1 MYDEKDCCIGM
12 GRGLDVFFMAAQAQS
27 VKMNPKT
34 DNALLTRF
42 QDAKLGLFVHWMACH
57 TPTTGDSWSIG
68 RGTPK
73 TVADSITMS
82 WNPEKFDARR
92 IVDVAVQSGCRYM
105 VVISKH
111 HDDFCIWPSA
121 YSDFDLDRG
130 AFHRDML
137 KELGDECRKR
147 GLLFGIYY
155 SIADIDYC
163 GWTRMPE
170 EQVARLHE
178 LTDWIEAH
186 QDTVYGT
193 RGGPYRQTDQ
203 LGSTYRGKKL
213 VSSYS

>member
-1 MYDEKDCCIGM
+1 MTKRIVALGWAGALM
-12 GRGLDVFFMAAQAQS
+12 FFFMAAQAQS

-111 HDDFCIWPSA
+111 HDGFCIWPSA

-163 GWTRMPE
+163 G
-170 EQVARLHE
+170 
-178 LTDWIEAH
+178 
-186 QDTVYGT
+186 
-193 RGGPYRQTDQ
+193 
-203 LGSTYRGKKL
+203 
-213 VSSYS
+213 

>member
-1 MYDEKDCCIGM
+1 MTKRIVALGWAGALM
-12 GRGLDVFFMAAQAQS
+12 VFFMTAQAQS

-111 HDDFCIWPSA
+111 HDGFFPLRRLVGKHGILTVS
-121 YSDFDLDRG
+121 
-130 AFHRDML
+130 
-137 KELGDECRKR
+137 R
-147 GLLFGIYY
+147 GLTPRL
-155 SIADIDYC
+155 
-163 GWTRMPE
+163 PE
-170 EQVARLHE
+170 CDGTYNKCRLY
-178 LTDWIEAH
+178 
-186 QDTVYGT
+186 V
-193 RGGPYRQTDQ
+193 
-203 LGSTYRGKKL
+203 
-213 VSSYS
+213 

>member
-1 MYDEKDCCIGM
+1 MTKRIVALGWAGALM
-12 GRGLDVFFMAAQAQS
+12 VFFMAAQAQS

-111 HDDFCIWPSA
+111 HDGFCIWPSA
-121 YSDFDLDRG
+121 YSDFDLD
-130 AFHRDML
+130 
-137 KELGDECRKR
+137 
-147 GLLFGIYY
+147 
-155 SIADIDYC
+155 
-163 GWTRMPE
+163 
-170 EQVARLHE
+170 
-178 LTDWIEAH
+178 
-186 QDTVYGT
+186 QDAVYGT

>member
-1 MYDEKDCCIGM
+1 M
-12 GRGLDVFFMAAQAQS
+12 GRGLDGFFMAAQAQS

-111 HDDFCIWPSA
+111 HDGFCIWPSA

-137 KELGDECRKR
+137 KELGDECRRR
-147 GLLFGIYY
+147 GLLSAYTI
-155 SIADIDYC
+155 
-163 GWTRMPE
+163 
-170 EQVARLHE
+170 RLP
-178 LTDWIEAH
+178 I
-186 QDTVYGT
+186 
-193 RGGPYRQTDQ
+193 
-203 LGSTYRGKKL
+203 
-213 VSSYS
+213 

>member
-1 MYDEKDCCIGM
+1 MSCMTKRIVALGWAGALM
-12 GRGLDVFFMAAQAQS
+12 VFFMAAQAQS

-42 QDAKLGLFVHWMACH
+42 QDAKLGLFVHS
-57 TPTTGDSWSIG
+57 TTGDSWSIG

-111 HDDFCIWPSA
+111 HDGFCIWPSA

-137 KELGDECRKR
+137 KELGNECRKR

-163 GWTRMPE
+163 GWTRMPGACSGAPE
-170 EQVARLHE
+170 GESRLRQLCAQPDAR
-178 LTDWIEAH
+178 TDPTLSAG
-186 QDTVYGT
+186 Y
-193 RGGPYRQTDQ
+193 
-203 LGSTYRGKKL
+203 SL
-213 VSSYS
+213 VRRVLA